1 MEYRSSSARAPS
13 GIPVGL
19 LFAIGFVIL
28 AGVSAGREWYRQNRV
43 QGEVQ
48 ALEAQVTDLEKR
60 KQAVAHVL
68 EKLQSPE
75 VLDREARLRL
85 HMQRPGERVYILR
98 GETWQ
103 QATESATLPTL
114 YEAKEPVVV
123 RSNPERWFQF
133 FFLPSTS

>member
-1 MEYRSSSARAPS
+1 MEYRPSSARAPS

-19 LFAIGFVIL
+19 LFAIGFVVL
-28 AGVSAGREWYRQNRV
+28 TGVSAVREWYRQNRV

-48 ALEAQVTDLEKR
+48 VLETQVTDLEKR
-60 KQAVAHVL
+60 KQAVAHLL
-68 EKLQSPE
+68 EKIQSPE

-85 HMQRPGERVYILR
+85 HMQRPGERVYVLR

-103 QATESATLPTL
+103 QASESTTLPTL